1 MMVSGVYLSGLY
13 FYSYSTMSKSTPDLH
28 KFSTHYSICSPRTA
42 LVREITLFKDMQ
54 EKEYTMWDFCTEDTR
69 GKCKYSSVAH
79 AAKVTRLESSCG
91 NVTASEYTG
100 RTVQSDVSTEVARR
114 AGSWRSGGICGEG
127 SITIKN
133 DEEALLSLQ
142 ERSTLFRAYVR

>member
-1 MMVSGVYLSGLY
+1 MQQKLPGL
-13 FYSYSTMSKSTPDLH
+13 K
-28 KFSTHYSICSPRTA
+28 
-42 LVREITLFKDMQ
+42 
-54 EKEYTMWDFCTEDTR
+54 
-69 GKCKYSSVAH
+69 
-79 AAKVTRLESSCG
+79 AA
-91 NVTASEYTG
+91 VTASEYTG

>member
-1 MMVSGVYLSGLY
+1 MMVSGLY

-69 GKCKYSSVAH
+69 GK
-79 AAKVTRLESSCG
+79 TQIQQRSSCSKSYQ
-91 NVTASEYTG
+91 A
-100 RTVQSDVSTEVARR
+100 
-114 AGSWRSGGICGEG
+114 
-127 SITIKN
+127 
-133 DEEALLSLQ
+133 
-142 ERSTLFRAYVR
+142 